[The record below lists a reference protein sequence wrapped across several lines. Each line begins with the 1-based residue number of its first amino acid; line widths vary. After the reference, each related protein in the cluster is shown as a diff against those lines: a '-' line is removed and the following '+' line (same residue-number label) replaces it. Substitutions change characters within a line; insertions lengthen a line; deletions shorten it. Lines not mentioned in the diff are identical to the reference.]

1 MTKPPGDGLDVRLD
15 DAALVID
22 TLGRRC
28 PIPVI
33 ELAKQIGSV
42 PVGAVV
48 AVLSDDEAA
57 RVDIPAWCQM
67 RAQAYVGETDAPAG
81 RAYLVRRST

>member
-1 MTKPPGDGLDVRLD
+1 MTEPEVDLDQ
-15 DAALVID
+15 AALVID

-33 ELAKQIGSV
+33 ELAKRIGSV
-42 PVGAVV
+42 GVGAVV

-67 RAQAYVGETDAPAG
+67 REQAYVGEAASPGGG
-81 RAYLVRRST
+81 RAYLVRRLT

>member
-1 MTKPPGDGLDVRLD
+1 MTVE
-15 DAALVID
+15 ID

-33 ELAKQIGSV
+33 ELAKHIADV
-42 PVGAVV
+42 EVGEVV

-57 RVDIPAWCQM
+57 RVDIPVWCRM
-67 RAQAYVGETDAPAG
+67 KGHEYAGAEPAASG
-81 RAYLVRRST
+81 TRHLVRRAH